1 MTVALALLLGCNE
14 SNITK
19 ITYDALAVVQGD
31 FDDVTSPLTALDIA
45 TSAYDGFIV
54 QATYEPEDDR
64 TQRGEM
70 ALTVEALLTARDQN
84 GRLDLDRYNAVFVA
98 SGTRGFGAGQ
108 YNNSLLPDDM
118 LLNDPNLAEMCG
130 FPEGG
135 GTLVVSDW
143 AYELVE
149 ACWPN
154 AIEFFGD
161 GDTVTPDAAQKG
173 LADDTLDAYV
183 KDEELAATLGAT
195 LSLRYDYTAW
205 TVMEAVG
212 AETEVLVTGDGAFQ
226 PASDEEILDVTDVP
240 LLVRFRAGR
249 GWVVYSNFHWSA
261 QSPVVAQNLMLAAV
275 EGLAPGAG
283 AGSAEV
289 AE

>member
-1 MTVALALLLGCNE
+1 M
-14 SNITK
+14 
-19 ITYDALAVVQGD
+19 GD
-31 FDDVTSPLTALDIA
+31 FDDVTSPLTAMDIA
-45 TSAYDGFIV
+45 TTGYDGFIV

-64 TQRGEM
+64 TRRGEM
-70 ALTVEALLTARDQN
+70 GLTVEGLLTARDDN

-108 YNNSLLPDDM
+108 YNNALLPDDM

-149 ACWPN
+149 TCWPN
-154 AIEFFGD
+154 AVEFFGD

-173 LADDTLDAYV
+173 IADDALDAYV
-183 KDEELAATLGAT
+183 TNEDLAATLGAT

-212 AETEVLVTGDGAFQ
+212 PETEVLVTGDGAFQ
-226 PASDEEILDVTDVP
+226 PASDEAIADLTEVP

-261 QSPVVAQNLMLAAV
+261 QTPVVAQNLMLAAID
-275 EGLAPGAG
+275 GLAPGAG
-283 AGSAEV
+283 ASSAGVTE
-289 AE
+289 